1 VAVRRSMV
9 RVPDIKPEAL
19 DAAWRRAVNESLGGL
34 FRKPEFLDNYSPA
47 IEQYGVPPDAD
58 TCSSFAGPPGMSN
71 VLGTSFARADG
82 GTTLFVFWTDA
93 TALMG
98 ARKRD
103 QVHETVLDAVSRFPG
118 AVELTEL

>member
-34 FRKPEFLDNYSPA
+34 FRKPDFLDNYSPA
-47 IEQYGVPPDAD
+47 IEQYGVPADAD

-71 VLGTSFARADG
+71 VLGDKLRTRQWWYHSFRLLDRCNSANGRA
-82 GTTLFVFWTDA
+82 
-93 TALMG
+93 
-98 ARKRD
+98 
-103 QVHETVLDAVSRFPG
+103 
-118 AVELTEL
+118 